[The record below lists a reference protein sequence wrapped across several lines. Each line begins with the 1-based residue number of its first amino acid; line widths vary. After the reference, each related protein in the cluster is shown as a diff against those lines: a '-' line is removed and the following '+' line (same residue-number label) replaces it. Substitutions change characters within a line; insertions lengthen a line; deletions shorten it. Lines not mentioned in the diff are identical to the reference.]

1 MTFYGG
7 IIMITELM
15 MLALSLHVITYA
27 GFKKEQKAWY
37 LITFISIMLCAG
49 AEYCVHC
56 GYYDPKF
63 KVLLTIVTV
72 IQFSVAP
79 LLGVFFT
86 GALGLHKQ
94 ARIASYIFSLNV
106 IVEIIAAP
114 FGWIFYFNEE
124 GYFRGQF
131 FIIYEAFYFI
141 SLVFLLIHMVIVG
154 RNFKHRDILTIG
166 MVIVILIAGILPMT
180 IAKLNIT
187 YIAVAICAGI
197 CYIYYNDLVQQDIQ
211 AELIA
216 NQKKISN
223 MQNHMISGMANLI
236 ENRDMETGQHIA
248 RTSAY
253 VRLLANHARND
264 GVYADQIT
272 DDFVSMLNTLAP
284 MHDIGKIVVPD
295 NILRKPGRFTP
306 EEYEEMKK
314 HASAGGTVIRDVL
327 NGVTDEDYLVIAT
340 DIAKYHHE
348 WWDGTGYPSR
358 LKGEEIPLE
367 ARIMALADVFD
378 ALISVRCYKEAM
390 TYDEAFSI
398 IAEESGTHFDPA
410 LVQVFLNHKEDFIL
424 DK

>member
-272 DDFVSMLNTLAP
+272 DDFISMLNTLAP